1 MHNYFRFMPKHD
13 WPQTESEH
21 VMAILY
27 APALKLAHCRPND
40 VGTLVA
46 AGLFNAERFDEIE
59 IDLASDL
66 DDWRCSQD
74 DESRWRHEDQQK
86 ISQCIGD
93 CLY

>member
-27 APALKLAHCRPND
+27 APALKLAHCSPND
-40 VGTLVA
+40 V
-46 AGLFNAERFDEIE
+46 GLFNAERFDEIE

-74 DESRWRHEDQQK
+74 DESRWRHEDQHN

-93 CLY
+93 C